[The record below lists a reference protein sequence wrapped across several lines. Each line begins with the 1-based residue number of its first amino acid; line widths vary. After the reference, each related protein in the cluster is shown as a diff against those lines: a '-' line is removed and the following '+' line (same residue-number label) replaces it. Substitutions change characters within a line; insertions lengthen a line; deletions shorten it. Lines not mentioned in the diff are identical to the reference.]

1 MDPKTRLRKACDACS
16 IRKVKVRF
24 APVKPCLVQL
34 LISFFKCDTGGPPCR
49 SCATLDI
56 PCTYERPSRR
66 RGPPNRHAEAL
77 KKQKLETVASPTSLS
92 DYPLANTPQTQPA
105 STPTPAPAAL
115 PTPVF
120 SGPASSASLS
130 AEAICS
136 LHTVQLLLDDFF
148 TYIHPLV
155 PIPHEPTFRAAFD
168 RREDASSGT
177 FLALLASMIGFLV
190 ASFPRRPKLRLN
202 TEAERSAFPNSI
214 ALVKRCHDVAIQ
226 ARGVGYLDRN
236 ATVYDAAISYFLG
249 VCAGY
254 IYSMRRCRIYLAE
267 CRTMLQ
273 VYDLCRAPTPAPT
286 MAAMNATSPMSTAS
300 GTSQDQQTQHLT
312 DNKPVDL
319 ISQELGRRLFYVS
332 LVGYQ
337 SLLQLGSADIRM
349 HVPPETPADRYP
361 PYPLEVDDE
370 FLFPTH
376 INPQPAGRVSI
387 MVGFNANVRVY
398 GSYNSL
404 LAWETAFGSG
414 QIFDWEHQRSS
425 LWGCLQTV
433 KSALLKVPVELSL
446 FHPKRAS
453 ASGLA
458 GHDGVGSVFNYPVD
472 HIYQER
478 RAIQYEIQK
487 ANIYASQLCTR
498 SWLVEKYWNLF
509 ETYAKYGNL
518 ARPSIPNPAMPHF
531 TTKTEGSAETTSAE
545 KPGASSDSAAQ
556 ISIEAQTDRIGQM
569 MAEERKLVIKDLFV
583 LLRTVNEVNMEPN
596 GASITGKIRQ
606 IASTLLNMP
615 YYPQPTTQ
623 DPNSNSAIPPENP
636 PTEPATENHQP
647 NPSSTD
653 VPILTPAEAESYLH
667 AFIDTLIR
675 LEGYSSAA
683 TDPGSV
689 IEGVSPRANGRAMS
703 YLSDYERD
711 QEELSQWASLK
722 EYQQKF
728 AEAGG
733 VLSEL

>member
-1 MDPKTRLRKACDACS
+1 MLT
-16 IRKVKVRF
+16 F
-24 APVKPCLVQL
+24 APVSVPV
-34 LISFFKCDTGGPPCR
+34 P
-49 SCATLDI
+49 
-56 PCTYERPSRR
+56 
-66 RGPPNRHAEAL
+66 
-77 KKQKLETVASPTSLS
+77 V
-92 DYPLANTPQTQPA
+92 
-105 STPTPAPAAL
+105 L
-115 PTPVF
+115 PTP
-120 SGPASSASLS
+120 GPSAHAS
-130 AEAICS
+130 AESICS

-148 TYIHPLV
+148 TFIHPLV
-155 PIPHEPTFRAAFD
+155 PIPHEPTFRAAFE

-267 CRTMLQ
+267 CRTMIH
-273 VYDLCRAPTPAPT
+273 VYDLCRAPSNILSKP
-286 MAAMNATSPMSTAS
+286 AMNAPSPMS
-300 GTSQDQQTQHLT
+300 QDHSVQYLT
-312 DNKPVDL
+312 DEKPADL
-319 ISQELGRRLFYVS
+319 ISQELGRRLFFVS

-337 SLLQLGSADIRM
+337 SLLQLGSSDIKM

-361 PYPLEVDDE
+361 PLPLEVDDE
-370 FLFPTH
+370 FLFSTH
-376 INPQPAGRVSI
+376 VNPQPADRVSI
-387 MVGFNANVRVY
+387 MAGFNANVRVY
-398 GSYNSL
+398 SSYNSL

-414 QIFDWEHQRSS
+414 QIFDWEHQSSS
-425 LWGCLQTV
+425 LWECLQTV
-433 KSALLKVPVELSL
+433 KSALLNVPVELSL
-446 FHPKRAS
+446 YHPKQTSFRGI
-453 ASGLA
+453 SGN
-458 GHDGVGSVFNYPVD
+458 DGVGSVFNYPVD
-472 HIYQER
+472 HIQQER
-478 RAIQYEIQK
+478 RSIQYEIQK

-509 ETYAKYGNL
+509 EIYAKYGNL
-518 ARPSIPNPAMPHF
+518 AKPSVPNLAAVSPQVKAESGPERQTTDNSNLSSTSPAQMS
-531 TTKTEGSAETTSAE
+531 TK
-545 KPGASSDSAAQ
+545 
-556 ISIEAQTDRIGQM
+556 AQTDYIGQM

-596 GASITGKIRQ
+596 GASIVCLSFTSCSSLIFLLSLTKPKKQTGKIRQ

-615 YYPQPTTQ
+615 YYPKSHVPSQNPTFT
-623 DPNSNSAIPPENP
+623 PNNA
-636 PTEPATENHQP
+636 PTESQTREWPHQSDHITP
-647 NPSSTD
+647 N

-683 TDPGSV
+683 TDPGSLV
-689 IEGVSPRANGRAMS
+689 EGVSPRANGRAMS

>member
-1 MDPKTRLRKACDACS
+1 ML
-16 IRKVKVRF
+16 
-24 APVKPCLVQL
+24 
-34 LISFFKCDTGGPPCR
+34 
-49 SCATLDI
+49 
-56 PCTYERPSRR
+56 
-66 RGPPNRHAEAL
+66 
-77 KKQKLETVASPTSLS
+77 
-92 DYPLANTPQTQPA
+92 
-105 STPTPAPAAL
+105 PAPGPGPGPSV
-115 PTPVF
+115 PT
-120 SGPASSASLS
+120 S

-155 PIPHEPTFRAAFD
+155 PIPHEPTFRAAFE
-168 RREDASSGT
+168 RREDTSSGT

-254 IYSMRRCRIYLAE
+254 IYSMRRCRVYLAE

-273 VYDLCRAPTPAPT
+273 VYDLCRAPASPT
-286 MAAMNATSPMSTAS
+286 AMTAMNITSPMST
-300 GTSQDQQTQHLT
+300 TSILSHEHQQQHLT

-332 LVGYQ
+332 LVGYN
-337 SLLQLGSADIRM
+337 SLLQLGSSDIRI
-349 HVPPETPADRYP
+349 HVAPETPADRWP
-361 PYPLEVDDE
+361 PYPVEIDDE
-370 FLFPTH
+370 FLFSTH
-376 INPQPAGRVSI
+376 MSPQPADRVSI

-425 LWGCLQTV
+425 LWDCLQTV
-433 KSALLKVPVELSL
+433 KSALLNVPVELSL

-453 ASGLA
+453 ATGGAVL
-458 GHDGVGSVFNYPVD
+458 DGIGSVFNYPVD
-472 HIYQER
+472 HIHQER

-509 ETYAKYGNL
+509 ETYTKYGNL
-518 ARPSIPNPAMPHF
+518 ARPSIPNPSLPHI
-531 TTKTEGSAETTSAE
+531 KVEGVSETTPTERS
-545 KPGASSDSAAQ
+545 GAASDSATQ
-556 ISIEAQTDRIGQM
+556 SSRQAQTDYIGQRM
-569 MAEERKLVIKDLFV
+569 TEERKLVIKDLFV

-596 GASITGKIRQ
+596 GASIVR
-606 IASTLLNMP
+606 
-615 YYPQPTTQ
+615 
-623 DPNSNSAIPPENP
+623 
-636 PTEPATENHQP
+636 
-647 NPSSTD
+647 
-653 VPILTPAEAESYLH
+653 
-667 AFIDTLIR
+667 
-675 LEGYSSAA
+675 
-683 TDPGSV
+683 
-689 IEGVSPRANGRAMS
+689 
-703 YLSDYERD
+703 
-711 QEELSQWASLK
+711 
-722 EYQQKF
+722 
-728 AEAGG
+728 
-733 VLSEL
+733 

>member
-1 MDPKTRLRKACDACS
+1 MDTKSRLRKACDACS
-16 IRKVKVRF
+16 IRKVK
-24 APVKPCLVQL
+24 
-34 LISFFKCDTGGPPCR
+34 CDTSGPPCR
-49 SCATLDI
+49 SCASLDI

-77 KKQKLETVASPTSLS
+77 KKQKLETQPDASPGSLT
-92 DYPLANTPQTQPA
+92 DYPLTSTPQLQPQA
-105 STPTPAPAAL
+105 LHQPQSQNQPPPQVQPSPVLQHPETPFPA
-115 PTPVF
+115 
-120 SGPASSASLS
+120 S

-136 LHTVQLLLDDFF
+136 LNTVQLLLDDFF

-155 PIPHEPTFRAAFD
+155 PIPHEPTFRAAFE
-168 RREDASSGT
+168 RREDASNGT

-202 TEAERSAFPNSI
+202 TEAERFAFPNSI

-226 ARGVGYLDRN
+226 ARGTGYLDRN

-273 VYDLCRAPTPAPT
+273 VYDLCRSPTASSMVPALS
-286 MAAMNATSPMSTAS
+286 ATSPMSTTSAI
-300 GTSQDQQTQHLT
+300 SQDPPAQFLT
-312 DNKPVDL
+312 DDKPVDL

-337 SLLQLGSADIRM
+337 SLLQLGSSDIRI
-349 HVPPETPADRYP
+349 HVPPETPTSRYP
-361 PYPLEVDDE
+361 PLPLEVDDE
-370 FLFPTH
+370 FLFSTH

-387 MVGFNANVRVY
+387 MAGFNANVRIY
-398 GSYNSL
+398 NSYNSL

-414 QIFDWEHQRSS
+414 QIFDWTYQRSS
-425 LWGCLQTV
+425 LWQCLQTV
-433 KSALLKVPVELSL
+433 KSALLNVPVELSL
-446 FHPKRAS
+446 FHPKQTSPA
-453 ASGLA
+453 GLA
-458 GHDGVGSVFNYPVD
+458 GFGTDGSVFNYPDD
-472 HIYQER
+472 HIHQER

-509 ETYAKYGNL
+509 DMYTKYGNS
-518 ARPSIPNPAMPHF
+518 ARAEVPTPATPHITTESFPEPPPDRSTDTPSDTF
-531 TTKTEGSAETTSAE
+531 TQA
-545 KPGASSDSAAQ
+545 ASQ
-556 ISIEAQTDRIGQM
+556 AQTDYIGRM
-569 MAEERKLVIKDLFV
+569 MADERKLVIKDLFV

-615 YYPQPTTQ
+615 HNSKPNWNQQGPTTMTPDNQ
-623 DPNSNSAIPPENP
+623 SIQLTADQT
-636 PTEPATENHQP
+636 PTAPTGM
-647 NPSSTD
+647 
-653 VPILTPAEAESYLH
+653 PILTAAEAESYLH

-675 LEGYSSAA
+675 LEGYSA
-683 TDPGSV
+683 TPTDSGGVS
-689 IEGVSPRANGRAMS
+689 EGVSPRANGRAMS